1 MDINTYN
8 KTKENVQ
15 KQLNDPQKLKTYIKP
30 KLYSSD
36 PYIMLNRK
44 VDSNGRRVGC
54 YEKTQETK
62 NGCSLFRPS
71 KTYIGRTNYDCSKLS
86 RTRRT

>member
-1 MDINTYN
+1 MDINIYN

-15 KQLNDPQKLKTYIKP
+15 KQLNNSQKLKTYIKP

-44 VDSNGRRVGC
+44 VDSNGRRV
-54 YEKTQETK
+54 
-62 NGCSLFRPS
+62 
-71 KTYIGRTNYDCSKLS
+71 
-86 RTRRT
+86 

>member
-44 VDSNGRRVGC
+44 VDSNGRR
-54 YEKTQETK
+54 
-62 NGCSLFRPS
+62 L
-71 KTYIGRTNYDCSKLS
+71 
-86 RTRRT
+86 

>member
-1 MDINTYN
+1 MDINAYN

-15 KQLNDPQKLKTYIKP
+15 KQLQHSQKLKTHIKL

-44 VDSNGRRVGC
+44 VDANGRRV
-54 YEKTQETK
+54 
-62 NGCSLFRPS
+62 
-71 KTYIGRTNYDCSKLS
+71 
-86 RTRRT
+86 

>member
-8 KTKENVQ
+8 KTKENVE

-30 KLYSSD
+30 KFYSSD

-44 VDSNGRRVGC
+44 VDSSGRRV
-54 YEKTQETK
+54 
-62 NGCSLFRPS
+62 
-71 KTYIGRTNYDCSKLS
+71 
-86 RTRRT
+86 

>member
-15 KQLNDPQKLKTYIKP
+15 KQLQHSQKLKTHIKP

-44 VDSNGRRVGC
+44 VDSNGRRV
-54 YEKTQETK
+54 
-62 NGCSLFRPS
+62 
-71 KTYIGRTNYDCSKLS
+71 
-86 RTRRT
+86 